1 MEKAGRARKTL
12 EVMNGDVTN
21 SRDRAGAFRPQVS
34 RKTVTIPM
42 HIPQKRQNRRMA
54 FMAALFLSLE
64 PFNVERLNRAA
75 WGQTRLVRQAAAR
88 WNRTAVPLFQPY
100 PNGGIN
106 QQIYPTILNKE
117 AILRK
122 KEVRPKRAEHGKA
135 QGAFSAADRRAGRN
149 KPVPPGR
156 KESRAEN

>member
-54 FMAALFLSLE
+54 FIAALFLSLE
-64 PFNVERLNRAA
+64 PFNVERLNR
-75 WGQTRLVRQAAAR
+75 VRHGVKPGLSGKPPHDG
-88 WNRTAVPLFQPY
+88 TVQPSHCFN
-100 PNGGIN
+100 P
-106 QQIYPTILNKE
+106 ILT
-117 AILRK
+117 
-122 KEVRPKRAEHGKA
+122 VG
-135 QGAFSAADRRAGRN
+135 
-149 KPVPPGR
+149 
-156 KESRAEN
+156 

>member
-88 WNRTAVPLFQPY
+88 WDRTAVPLFQPY

-106 QQIYPTILNKE
+106 QQVY
-117 AILRK
+117 R
-122 KEVRPKRAEHGKA
+122 
-135 QGAFSAADRRAGRN
+135 GRI
-149 KPVPPGR
+149 K
-156 KESRAEN
+156 